1 MGKTL
6 FIRIGKLLFI
16 LITVW
21 CCGITNC
28 LFGQVTTQN
37 YVRTRTMLNEA
48 GDKYVDQIQYVDGFG
63 RPFLQVNKAD
73 NIIAT
78 LQEYDSAGREGK
90 SWLPLPISSDYME
103 INT

>member
-1 MGKTL
+1 MGETL

-63 RPFLQVNKAD
+63 R
-73 NIIAT
+73 
-78 LQEYDSAGREGK
+78 DSGRCSGTGKTDMSGTAGK
-90 SWLPLPISSDYME
+90 
-103 INT
+103 